1 MVFKGSKQNKY
12 LKNNQYIKIYMIN
25 EIITTSESDKDKL
38 ERSQLMNKLIEFKNY
53 KIMSRSETL
62 LNALKEYLIHDKMDQ
77 LLPILVGESKI
88 SIRVIEW
95 FVTNYCKKNNI
106 AFIRTDKNNKE
117 LYFNVYLN
125 YKAQLKS
132 FNKDLFDPFCRGEE
146 LINFPIRDN
155 KYIVTNIAQL
165 NFFKWALEFDI
176 LNYIDTNLDDIY
188 KDMTENN
195 SKAKK
200 KIDNKRQELSEC
212 ATKKLSQLNVKI
224 KLSM

>member
-1 MVFKGSKQNKY
+1 MK
-12 LKNNQYIKIYMIN
+12 
-25 EIITTSESDKDKL
+25 EIITTTESDKDKI
-38 ERSQLMNKLIEFKNY
+38 ERSELMSKLIEFQNY

-62 LNALKEYLIHDKMDQ
+62 LNSLKDYLVPEKMDRI
-77 LLPILVGESKI
+77 LPILVGESKI

-106 AFIRTDKNNKE
+106 AFIRKEKNNKE

-132 FNKDLFDPFCRGEE
+132 YNKDLFDPFCRGDE
-146 LINFPIRDN
+146 LINFPLKDS
-155 KYIVTNIAQL
+155 KYIVTNIPQL

-176 LNYIDTNLDDIY
+176 LDFIETNLDDIY

-200 KIDNKRQELSEC
+200 KTDSKRQELSEC

-224 KLSM
+224 KLSV

>member
-1 MVFKGSKQNKY
+1 MKEV
-12 LKNNQYIKIYMIN
+12 
-25 EIITTSESDKDKL
+25 ITTTESDKDKI
-38 ERSQLMNKLIEFKNY
+38 ERSELMSKLIEFQNY

-62 LNALKEYLIHDKMDQ
+62 LNSLKDYLLPEKMDRI
-77 LLPILVGESKI
+77 LPILVGESKI

-95 FVTNYCKKNNI
+95 FVTNYCKKKNI
-106 AFIRTDKNNKE
+106 AFIRKEKNNKE

-132 FNKDLFDPFCRGEE
+132 YNKDLFDPFCRGDE
-146 LINFPIRDN
+146 LINFPLKDS
-155 KYIVTNIAQL
+155 KYIVTNIPQL

-176 LNYIDTNLDDIY
+176 LDFIENNLDDIY

-200 KIDNKRQELSEC
+200 KTDSKRQELSEC

-224 KLSM
+224 KLSV

>member
-1 MVFKGSKQNKY
+1 MK
-12 LKNNQYIKIYMIN
+12 
-25 EIITTSESDKDKL
+25 EIITTTESDKDKI
-38 ERSQLMNKLIEFKNY
+38 ERSELMSKLIEFQNY

-62 LNALKEYLIHDKMDQ
+62 LNSLKDYLVPEKMDRI
-77 LLPILVGESKI
+77 LPILVGESKI

-106 AFIRTDKNNKE
+106 AFIRKEKNNKE

-132 FNKDLFDPFCRGEE
+132 YNKDLFDPFCRGEE
-146 LINFPIRDN
+146 LINFPIKDS
-155 KYIVTNIAQL
+155 KYIVTNIPQL

-176 LNYIDTNLDDIY
+176 LDFIETNLDDIY

-200 KIDNKRQELSEC
+200 KTDSKRQELSEC

-224 KLSM
+224 KLSV